1 MKYESSQNGA
11 TVMKLT
17 IIDAPINMPMKL
29 SHKVLK
35 TLKAIDVFIKQS
47 GIKTVK
53 VVSEKAFY
61 EEVDK

>member
-1 MKYESSQNGA
+1 
-11 TVMKLT
+11 MKLT